1 MSLESAKAKAVQD
14 FTSLMTEMRTKT
26 ELSDQEFA
34 ERLFDLL
41 LVWLKQ
47 AGIKYLTGLTAPN
60 GPVAGNFSGNLE

>member
-34 ERLFDLL
+34 EQFFDLM
-41 LVWLKQ
+41 LVWLQQ
-47 AGIKYLTGLTAPN
+47 AGIKYISGLTTPN
-60 GPVAGNFSGNLE
+60 GPVTGTFTGTLE